1 MRHAL
6 MTDLVALVMCSIFYA
21 VAFEA
26 VFVVSDKLQQSVVP
40 GIIYGSVLFF
50 PHGVRVLAAYLFGLR
65 SILYLLPI
73 SAVYAGLGDD
83 AATILEELVLTLGS
97 LVACVLAFEV
107 LSRFDFIERNYLSVS
122 IDWKS
127 LVLAGAFGAMMN
139 AALHYTLD
147 VTDVR
152 ASGAIFVGDVLGFAV
167 VLVVSM
173 LFSDCSANSPETF
186 LQRRCLER
194 SW

>member
-40 GIIYGSVLFF
+40 DIIYGSVLFF

-73 SAVYAGLGDD
+73 SAVYAGLGGD
-83 AATILEELVLTLGS
+83 AATIFEGLVLALGS

-127 LVLAGAFGAMMN
+127 LALAGAFGAMMN

-152 ASGAIFVGDVLGFAV
+152 ASGAIFVGDVLGFAA

-173 LFSDCSANSPETF
+173 LFFRLLREVS
-186 LQRRCLER
+186 
-194 SW
+194 

>member
-1 MRHAL
+1 MIFKFPSKALRIRHAL
-6 MTDLVALVMCSIFYA
+6 MTNLVALVMCSVFYA
-21 VAFEA
+21 MAFEA

-50 PHGVRVLAAYLFGLR
+50 PHGVRVLAAYLFGWR

-73 SAVYAGLGDD
+73 SAVYAGLGGD
-83 AATILEELVLTLGS
+83 AGAILEGLVLALGS

-152 ASGAIFVGDVLGFAV
+152 AAGAIFVGDVLGFAA

-173 LFSDCSANSPETF
+173 LFFRLLREVS
-186 LQRRCLER
+186 
-194 SW
+194 

>member
-1 MRHAL
+1 MRHPL
-6 MTDLVALVMCSIFYA
+6 MTDLVALVMCSIFYV

-50 PHGVRVLAAYLFGLR
+50 PHGVRVLAAYLFGWR
-65 SILYLLPI
+65 SILYLLSI
-73 SAVYAGLGDD
+73 SAVYAGLGGD
-83 AATILEELVLTLGS
+83 AGTILEGLVLALGS

-107 LSRFDFIERNYLSVS
+107 LSRFDFIERNYLAVS

-127 LVLAGAFGAMMN
+127 LALAGAFGAMMN
-139 AALHYTLD
+139 AALHYALD
-147 VTDVR
+147 VTDAR
-152 ASGAIFVGDVLGFAV
+152 ASAAIFVGDILGFAV

-173 LFSDCSANSPETF
+173 LFFRLLRELS
-186 LQRRCLER
+186 
-194 SW
+194 

>member
-1 MRHAL
+1 M
-6 MTDLVALVMCSIFYA
+6 
-21 VAFEA
+21 
-26 VFVVSDKLQQSVVP
+26 P

-50 PHGVRVLAAYLFGLR
+50 PHGVRVLAAYLFGWR

-73 SAVYAGLGDD
+73 SAFYAELWGDFG
-83 AATILEELVLTLGS
+83 TILKGLVLALGS

-107 LSRFDFIERNYLSVS
+107 LSRLNFIERNYLSVS

-127 LVLAGAFGAMMN
+127 LVLAGAFGALMN

-147 VTDVR
+147 VTDAR
-152 ASGAIFVGDVLGFAV
+152 ASEAIFVGDILGFAA

-173 LFSDCSANSPETF
+173 LFF
-186 LQRRCLER
+186 RLLRER
-194 SW
+194 S

>member
-6 MTDLVALVMCSIFYA
+6 MTDFVAFVMCSIVYA
-21 VAFEA
+21 IAFEA
-26 VFVVSDKLQQSVVP
+26 VFFVSDKLQQFVLP
-40 GIIYGSVLFF
+40 DIIYGSVLFF
-50 PHGVRVLAAYLFGLR
+50 PHGVRVLAAYLFGWR

-73 SAVYAGLGDD
+73 SAVFAGLGGD
-83 AATILEELVLTLGS
+83 AATILEGLVLALGS

-107 LSRFDFIERNYLSVS
+107 LSRFDFIERNYLAVS

-152 ASGAIFVGDVLGFAV
+152 ASGAVFVGDVLGFAA

-173 LFSDCSANSPETF
+173 LFFRLLREVS
-186 LQRRCLER
+186 
-194 SW
+194 

>member
-1 MRHAL
+1 M
-6 MTDLVALVMCSIFYA
+6 
-21 VAFEA
+21 
-26 VFVVSDKLQQSVVP
+26 
-40 GIIYGSVLFF
+40 
-50 PHGVRVLAAYLFGLR
+50 LAAYLFGWR

-73 SAVYAGLGDD
+73 SAVYAGLGGD
-83 AATILEELVLTLGS
+83 AATILEGLVLALGS
-97 LVACVLAFEV
+97 LMACVLAFEV

-152 ASGAIFVGDVLGFAV
+152 ASGAIFIGDVLGFAA

-173 LFSDCSANSPETF
+173 LFFRLLRELS
-186 LQRRCLER
+186 
-194 SW
+194 

>member
-50 PHGVRVLAAYLFGLR
+50 PHGVRVLAAYLFGWR

-73 SAVYAGLGDD
+73 SAVYAGLGGD
-83 AATILEELVLTLGS
+83 AATILQGLVLALGS

-107 LSRFDFIERNYLSVS
+107 LSRFDVIERNYLAVS

-147 VTDVR
+147 VTDAR
-152 ASGAIFVGDVLGFAV
+152 ASGAIFVGDVLGFAA

-173 LFSDCSANSPETF
+173 LFFRLLRELS
-186 LQRRCLER
+186 
-194 SW
+194 

>member
-6 MTDLVALVMCSIFYA
+6 MTNLVALVMWSVFYA
-21 VAFEA
+21 MAFEA
-26 VFVVSDKLQQSVVP
+26 VCVVSDKLQQSVVP

-50 PHGVRVLAAYLFGLR
+50 PHGVRVLAAYLFGWR

-73 SAVYAGLGDD
+73 SAVYAGLGGD
-83 AATILEELVLTLGS
+83 AATILEGLVLALGS

-139 AALHYTLD
+139 ATLHYTLD

-167 VLVVSM
+167 VLLIAMMSFR
-173 LFSDCSANSPETF
+173 LLRE
-186 LQRRCLER
+186 LK
-194 SW
+194 

>member
-1 MRHAL
+1 MRHPL

-21 VAFEA
+21 MAFEA
-26 VFVVSDKLQQSVVP
+26 VFAVSDKLQQFVLP
-40 GIIYGSVLFF
+40 DIIYASVLFF
-50 PHGVRVLAAYLFGLR
+50 PHGVRVLAAYLFGWR

-73 SAVYAGLGDD
+73 SAVYAGLGGD
-83 AATILEELVLTLGS
+83 AATILEGLVLALGS

-127 LVLAGAFGAMMN
+127 LALAGAFGAMMN
-139 AALHYTLD
+139 ATLHYTLD
-147 VTDVR
+147 ITDVR
-152 ASGAIFVGDVLGFAV
+152 ASGAIFVGDVLGFAA

-173 LFSDCSANSPETF
+173 LFFRLLREVS
-186 LQRRCLER
+186 
-194 SW
+194 

>member
-1 MRHAL
+1 MRIRHAL

-21 VAFEA
+21 MAFEA
-26 VFVVSDKLQQSVVP
+26 VFVVSDKLQQFVLP
-40 GIIYGSVLFF
+40 DIIYASVLFF
-50 PHGVRVLAAYLFGLR
+50 PHGVRVLAAYLFGWR

-73 SAVYAGLGDD
+73 SAVYAGLGGD
-83 AATILEELVLTLGS
+83 AATILEGLVLALGS

-152 ASGAIFVGDVLGFAV
+152 ASGAIFVGDVLGFAA

-173 LFSDCSANSPETF
+173 LFFRLLREVS
-186 LQRRCLER
+186 
-194 SW
+194 

>member
-21 VAFEA
+21 MAFEA

-50 PHGVRVLAAYLFGLR
+50 PHGVRVLAAYLFGWR

-73 SAVYAGLGDD
+73 SAVYAGLGGD
-83 AATILEELVLTLGS
+83 AATILEGLVLALGS

-107 LSRFDFIERNYLSVS
+107 LSRFDFIERNYISVS

-139 AALHYTLD
+139 AALHYTLN

-152 ASGAIFVGDVLGFAV
+152 ASGAIFAGDVLGFAV
-167 VLVVSM
+167 VLLITM
-173 LFSDCSANSPETF
+173 MGFRLLRE
-186 LQRRCLER
+186 LK
-194 SW
+194 

>member
-6 MTDLVALVMCSIFYA
+6 MIDLVALVMCSIFYA
-21 VAFEA
+21 MAFEA
-26 VFVVSDKLQQSVVP
+26 VFVVSDKLQQFVLP
-40 GIIYGSVLFF
+40 DIIYGSVLFF
-50 PHGVRVLAAYLFGLR
+50 PHGVRVLAAYLFGWR

-73 SAVYAGLGDD
+73 SAVFAGVGGD
-83 AATILEELVLTLGS
+83 AATILEGLILALGS

-107 LSRFDFIERNYLSVS
+107 LSRFDFIERNYLAVS

-152 ASGAIFVGDVLGFAV
+152 ASGAVFVGDVLGFAA

-173 LFSDCSANSPETF
+173 LFFRLLREVS
-186 LQRRCLER
+186 
-194 SW
+194 

>member
-6 MTDLVALVMCSIFYA
+6 VTDLVALVMCSIFYA
-21 VAFEA
+21 MAFEA
-26 VFVVSDKLQQSVVP
+26 VLVVSDKLQQSVVP

-50 PHGVRVLAAYLFGLR
+50 PHGVRVLAAYLFGWR

-73 SAVYAGLGDD
+73 SAVYAGLGGD
-83 AATILEELVLTLGS
+83 AGAILEGLVLALGS
-97 LVACVLAFEV
+97 LMACVLAFEV

-152 ASGAIFVGDVLGFAV
+152 ASGAIFSGDVLGFAV
-167 VLVVSM
+167 VLLIAM
-173 LFSDCSANSPETF
+173 MGFRLLRE
-186 LQRRCLER
+186 LK
-194 SW
+194 